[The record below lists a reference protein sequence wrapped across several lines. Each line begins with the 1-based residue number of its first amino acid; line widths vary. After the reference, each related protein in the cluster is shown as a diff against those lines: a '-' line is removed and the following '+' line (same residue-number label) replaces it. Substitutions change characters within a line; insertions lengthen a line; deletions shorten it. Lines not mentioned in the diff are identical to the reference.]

1 MPKIRT
7 LCLEVTLLCW
17 SVSTADK
24 IRALQAFLGP
34 GWCPLWERENG
45 RDRLVFLSPQLI
57 ARYKQLS
64 EPFYSHGIW
73 EEEPEY
79 HIFK

>member
-1 MPKIRT
+1 VKKKDAKKI
-7 LCLEVTLLCW
+7 
-17 SVSTADK
+17 A
-24 IRALQAFLGP
+24 ALVKFLP